1 MLNINVNVPETIL
14 VALREKNNEF
24 ANNMKKYTALKLYE
38 MNKLSLGQSA
48 ELAGM
53 NEEDFIKFLSE
64 NNVSLFS
71 YMTKDIL
78 EKDVQNA

>member
-1 MLNINVNVPETIL
+1 
-14 VALREKNNEF
+14 
-24 ANNMKKYTALKLYE
+24 

-48 ELAGM
+48 ELAEM
-53 NEEDFIKFLSE
+53 SEEDFIKFLSK
-64 NNVSLFS
+64 NNISIFS

>member
-1 MLNINVNVPETIL
+1 MIDISVSIPETIL
-14 VALREKNNEF
+14 NTLREKNYEF

-38 MNKLSLGQSA
+38 TNKLSLGQSA
-48 ELAGM
+48 ELAEM
-53 NEEDFIKFLSE
+53 SEEDFIKFLSE
-64 NNVSLFS
+64 NNISIFS